1 MNWQHASFNISA
13 EGMRVFPILTYSPA
27 PGRAGNIACT
37 TQAGNLPELAKH
49 PESYLRV
56 VKPQFIREELKPG
69 TDEFIEA
76 SVENFRELIQKGA
89 LQKNGPAYWYYRQI
103 TPEGRQF
110 EGWITGI
117 AAVDYEDGRIK
128 KHENTIRDKESR
140 LARHIGELQSVAEP
154 VLLAGSLPEELSGM
168 AEAAKDR
175 SPDVSF
181 MDPLKRQHSLWAIR
195 DEALQL
201 KIQSSFDEIP
211 ALYIADGHHRTA
223 ATCLH
228 IHNSRLNPLKNGVM
242 ALVMDKKDLNI
253 KSFHRV
259 IHVQAPAWKLEETC
273 RIMGWSVLKL
283 SGNEKALIKDGLIA
297 FSKEG
302 TFQITPGKPAVFLDV
317 AASLDVA
324 RLENEIFPSL
334 FGIENSRIDSRI
346 SFLRGDTPE
355 ELLPQMLDDGKTG
368 WIFTMP
374 ACSMDQIEKVAD
386 AGLVMPPK
394 STWVEPK
401 LMTGML
407 IMRFF

>member
-1 MNWQHASFNISA
+1 
-13 EGMRVFPILTYSPA
+13 MRVFPILTYTPN

-37 TQAGNLPELAKH
+37 TQAANLAELANH

-56 VKPQFIREELKPG
+56 VKPQLIREELKPG
-69 TDEFIEA
+69 SDEFNEA
-76 SVENFRELIQKGA
+76 SVQNFRELIEKGA
-89 LQKNGPAYWYYRQI
+89 LQKNGAAFWYYRQI

-117 AAVDYEDGRIK
+117 AELDYENGMIK

-140 LARHIGELQSVAEP
+140 LSRHIGELQSVAEP
-154 VLLAGSLPEELSGM
+154 VLLAGSLPEELAVM
-168 AEAAKDR
+168 AEAIKDR
-175 SPDVSF
+175 KPDVTF
-181 MDPLKRQHSLWAIR
+181 NDPLKREHSLWAIR
-195 DEALQL
+195 DEAFQL
-201 KIQSSFDEIP
+201 KIQKTFDAIP
-211 ALYIADGHHRTA
+211 ALYIADGHHRIA

-228 IHNSRLNPLKNGVM
+228 IRNSRLDPLKNGVM

-253 KSFHRV
+253 KSFHRI

-283 SGNEKALIKDGLIA
+283 SGREKETKKDGLMAI
-297 FSKEG
+297 SKEG
-302 TFQITPGKPAVFLDV
+302 TFQISPGKPAVFLDV

-346 SFLRGDTPE
+346 SFLRGDTPNE
-355 ELLPQMLDDGKTG
+355 ILFQMLDDGKTG
-368 WIFTMP
+368 WIFTLP
-374 ACSMDQIEKVAD
+374 ACSMDQVEKVAD
-386 AGLVMPPK
+386 EGLVMPPK

-407 IMRFF
+407 IMRFMESGKS

>member
-1 MNWQHASFNISA
+1 
-13 EGMRVFPILTYSPA
+13 MRVFPILTYTPA
-27 PGRAGNIACT
+27 PDKAASLACT
-37 TQAGNLPELAKH
+37 AQATNLPELAKH
-49 PESYLRV
+49 PDSYLRV
-56 VKPQFIREELKPG
+56 VKPQYINEDLKPG
-69 TDEFIEA
+69 TDEFMEA
-76 SVENFRELIQKGA
+76 SVENFRELIRKGV
-89 LQKNGPAYWYYRQI
+89 LQENDAAFWYYRQI
-103 TPEGRQF
+103 TEEGRCF

-117 AAVDYEDGRIK
+117 SALDYEEGRIK

-154 VLLAGSLPEELSGM
+154 VLLTGSLPEVLREIAVQIKGSN
-168 AEAAKDR
+168 
-175 SPDVSF
+175 PVFSF
-181 MDPLKRQHSLWAIR
+181 TDPLKRIHSLWAIR
-195 DEALQL
+195 EKEIHL
-201 KIQSSFDEIP
+201 KIRSSFDSIP

-223 ATCLH
+223 ASCLH
-228 IHNSRLNPLKNGVM
+228 IKNSRLDPLKNGVM

-273 RIMGWSVLKL
+273 RIMGWSVTKSSGKDALPENEGLMAL
-283 SGNEKALIKDGLIA
+283 SR
-297 FSKEG
+297 EG
-302 TFQITPGKPAVFLDV
+302 IFHLSPGKPSGILDV

-324 RLENEIFPSL
+324 RLESEIFPSL

-346 SFLRGDTPE
+346 SFLRGDTPPKV
-355 ELLPQMLDDGKTG
+355 LIQMLDDGKTG

-374 ACSMDQIEKVAD
+374 ACSMDEVEKVAD

-407 IMRFF
+407 IMRFS

>member
-1 MNWQHASFNISA
+1 
-13 EGMRVFPILTYSPA
+13 MRVFPILSYA
-27 PGRAGNIACT
+27 PPSARAGNLACT
-37 TQAGNLPELAKH
+37 TQATDLEKLAGH
-49 PESYLRV
+49 PDSYLQV
-56 VKPQFIREELKPG
+56 VKPQFLHPELKPG
-69 TDEFIEA
+69 TDEFLEA
-76 SVENFRELIQKGA
+76 SVENFRKLISSQA
-89 LQKNGPAYWYYRQI
+89 LEEKEAAYWYYHQI
-103 TPEGRQF
+103 SPDGGHF
-110 EGWITGI
+110 KGWITGI
-117 AAVDYEDGRIK
+117 AALDYEDGRIK
-128 KHENTIRDKESR
+128 KHENTIRDKEAR

-154 VLLAGSLPEELSGM
+154 VLLAGSLPEGLRNLGDAVM
-168 AEAAKDR
+168 KR
-175 SPDVSF
+175 IPDIQF
-181 MDPLKRQHSLWAIR
+181 EDPIHREHSLWSVR
-195 DEALQL
+195 EEEAQME
-201 KIQSSFDEIP
+201 IQKSFASIP

-228 IHNSRLNPLKNGVM
+228 IRNSRLDPLQNGVM

-283 SGNEKALIKDGLIA
+283 SGKEALPKKEGIMA

-302 TFQITPGKPAVFLDV
+302 TFHIAPGKPAAMLDV
-317 AASLDVA
+317 AAALDVA

-355 ELLPQMLDDGKTG
+355 ELLSQMLEDGKTG